1 MPNTQIHTR
10 LRPGAI
16 RRGVVRAYQ
25 GHAEH
30 SRARREHDQAIER
43 YPSFELEHGLQV
55 ARSIEKGKGGC
66 PFCGE

>member
-1 MPNTQIHTR
+1 MPNTQIPVR

-16 RRGVVRAYQ
+16 RRGVVSAYQ
-25 GHAEH
+25 GHAQH

>member
-1 MPNTQIHTR
+1 
-10 LRPGAI
+10 
-16 RRGVVRAYQ
+16 VVRAYQ
-25 GHAEH
+25 GHAQH

-66 PFCGE
+66 PFCGD

>member
-1 MPNTQIHTR
+1 MPNTQIPTR

-25 GHAEH
+25 GHAQH

-66 PFCGE
+66 PFCGD